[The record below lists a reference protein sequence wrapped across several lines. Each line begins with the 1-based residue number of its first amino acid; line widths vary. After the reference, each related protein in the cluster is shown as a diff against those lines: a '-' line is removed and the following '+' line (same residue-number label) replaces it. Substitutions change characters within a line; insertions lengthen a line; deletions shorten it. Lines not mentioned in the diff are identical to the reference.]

1 MELEDVLGAVNWLGT
16 PQELNVRRD
25 NLLSLA
31 AIDELVNISGV
42 ALVSVAHC
50 REALTTNRLE
60 DSEQRMLLLSLSY
73 LSVAGNLIVCYL
85 CLGLFLSLLQLKL
98 S

>member
-31 AIDELVNISGV
+31 AVDSLVYFGCV
-42 ALVSVAHC
+42 TLVSIA
-50 REALTTNRLE
+50 
-60 DSEQRMLLLSLSY
+60 Y
-73 LSVAGNLIVCYL
+73 Y
-85 CLGLFLSLLQLKL
+85 
-98 S
+98 

>member
-42 ALVSVAHC
+42 TLVSIANG
-50 REALTTNRLE
+50 RKALTTNRLE
-60 DSEQRMLLLSLSY
+60 DSEERVLLLSLSY
-73 LSVAGNLIVCYL
+73 LSVAGNLIVGYL